1 METQVS
7 MLRDQA
13 KAFRDLARERRE
25 ERAIHD
31 LLLKL
36 AQQCET
42 LAHSIRETD
51 RGEAARTVS
60 SH

>member
-1 METQVS
+1 MESQVS

-13 KAFRDLARERRE
+13 KVFRDLAREKRE
-25 ERAIHD
+25 ERVIHD
-31 LLLKL
+31 LLLEL

-42 LAHSIRETD
+42 LAHSIRETE
-51 RGEAARTVS
+51 RGKAALLAS